1 MAKNIHVLL
10 MANARGA
17 DAVDSAVLKGSS
29 ARKAVG
35 GGEELRDNSGEYWW
49 LVNNRSGVAVVGD

>member
-1 MAKNIHVLL
+1 

-35 GGEELRDNSGEYWW
+35 WGEELRDNSGEYWW